1 MIKKEE
7 LRLFEQKYQELRN
20 TYRYLVNANIKL
32 VDENKELNRRIGE
45 AINYINEEHRYSNLG
60 GMYEF
65 YGDPEQVIKILEGS
79 VEYED
84 EEEKD
89 EYMAHY

>member
-20 TYRYLVNANIKL
+20 TYRYLVNANVKL
-32 VDENKELNRRIGE
+32 VDENKELKRRIE
-45 AINYINEEHRYSNLG
+45 ESINILLSNENKASIEVILN
-60 GMYEF
+60 
-65 YGDPEQVIKILEGS
+65 DVAKAIKILEGS